1 MKTVMVIAG
10 GTWQVPLIKRIKEL
24 GYRVANT
31 NLYENSSGFEFSD
44 INGVMDVLDKE
55 GNLEFAKKHHVDAV
69 LTDQSDIAVPT
80 VAYVAEAIDCSG
92 IGSEMAELF
101 TDKYKMRKF
110 CQQNGFKFPEYCLC
124 ESVGQAVK
132 FLKETGKKVIIKP
145 LDSQSSRGVFTIN
158 SETEMRELYPI
169 AESYTNKGNYV
180 LVERYINGTEFTIDG
195 IIAGGQHHSLAI
207 SEKKHFT
214 YNSNIASKLFFSYKN
229 DRFDYDYLRSVNDSI
244 INSTGLKNALTHAEY
259 KYEEGEFYLI
269 EMAARG
275 GGTRISSD
283 IVPYISG
290 VDNYKYLIETALG
303 NVKNI
308 KEEELEIKKSCM
320 ERCAVLEFLDIE
332 SNGKRIKK
340 IEGIE
345 EILAIPQI
353 ITFEVDFSEGDIIER
368 AQDDRSRVGFYI
380 ICAENKKKVEELSE
394 QIKRMFK
401 ITFE

>member
-1 MKTVMVIAG
+1 M
-10 GTWQVPLIKRIKEL
+10 
-24 GYRVANT
+24 
-31 NLYENSSGFEFSD
+31 
-44 INGVMDVLDKE
+44 
-55 GNLEFAKKHHVDAV
+55 
-69 LTDQSDIAVPT
+69 
-80 VAYVAEAIDCSG
+80 
-92 IGSEMAELF
+92 
-101 TDKYKMRKF
+101 
-110 CQQNGFKFPEYCLC
+110 
-124 ESVGQAVK
+124 
-132 FLKETGKKVIIKP
+132 
-145 LDSQSSRGVFTIN
+145 
-158 SETEMRELYPI
+158 
-169 AESYTNKGNYV
+169 
-180 LVERYINGTEFTIDG
+180 
-195 IIAGGQHHSLAI
+195 
-207 SEKKHFT
+207 
-214 YNSNIASKLFFSYKN
+214 
-229 DRFDYDYLRSVNDSI
+229 
-244 INSTGLKNALTHAEY
+244 KNALTHAEY

>member
-80 VAYVAEAIDCSG
+80 VAYVAESIDCSG

-101 TDKYKMRKF
+101 TDKYKMRRF
-110 CQQNGFKFPEYCLC
+110 CQQKGFKFPEYCLC
-124 ESVGQAVK
+124 ENVEQAVK
-132 FLKETGKKVIIKP
+132 FLKEAGKKVIIKP

-229 DRFDYDYLRSVNDSI
+229 DRFDYDMLRSVNDSI
-244 INSTGLKNALTHAEY
+244 INATGLKNALTHAEY

-308 KEEELEIKKSCM
+308 REEELEIKKNCM

>member
-124 ESVGQAVK
+124 ESVEQAVK

-229 DRFDYDYLRSVNDSI
+229 DRFDYDTLRSVNDSI
-244 INSTGLKNALTHAEY
+244 INATGLKNALTHAEY

-308 KEEELEIKKSCM
+308 REEELEIKKSCM

>member
-1 MKTVMVIAG
+1 MVIAG

-124 ESVGQAVK
+124 ESVEQAVK

-229 DRFDYDYLRSVNDSI
+229 DRFDYDTLRSVNDSI
-244 INSTGLKNALTHAEY
+244 INATGLKNALTHAEY

>member
-124 ESVGQAVK
+124 ESVEQAVK

-214 YNSNIASKLFFSYKN
+214 YNSNIASKLFF
-229 DRFDYDYLRSVNDSI
+229 
-244 INSTGLKNALTHAEY
+244 
-259 KYEEGEFYLI
+259 
-269 EMAARG
+269 
-275 GGTRISSD
+275 
-283 IVPYISG
+283 
-290 VDNYKYLIETALG
+290 
-303 NVKNI
+303 
-308 KEEELEIKKSCM
+308 
-320 ERCAVLEFLDIE
+320 
-332 SNGKRIKK
+332 
-340 IEGIE
+340 
-345 EILAIPQI
+345 
-353 ITFEVDFSEGDIIER
+353 
-368 AQDDRSRVGFYI
+368 
-380 ICAENKKKVEELSE
+380 
-394 QIKRMFK
+394 
-401 ITFE
+401 